1 MSEKDVVLD
10 ADGLRPAKTVAE
22 IAEDLV
28 KYGTGPRTYTP
39 EETQEIIAEAQGKS
53 PEQVQKILA
62 RNAANHRLRQDMIVA
77 LEAAKDPNAPSTE
90 SIQERINALLDGK
103 SPEEIQEL
111 LASKPAE
118 AATDIEGLSEKPVDV
133 VVQHIADTAP
143 PVVADPAAS
152 GSSTQQIVDAAYQKY
167 NAQYV
172 EDVKAIQEKAEA
184 RQTELVQEGLSS
196 LSSAPKAPAKEV
208 QGPLDELGDPLEM
221 EDASN
226 IKVAQMVWQMAIQKS
241 RTKAGFEAV
250 AAKLGKDA
258 KDVLPLAVGNV
269 ALSAEMSKVV
279 TEAYP
284 DLTAMVWDAAK
295 LNPGREMMVE
305 AGYSD
310 NVIKKIPQ
318 DVLDHWAISE
328 LHDTAFKQTGPSMV
342 ERLKEHKATIA
353 EALSNDHVQRSL
365 KWAGLIVGCATGGIV
380 AKVGMKGIAF
390 LAEKLGENPKV
401 QELAKTLE
409 DKSIKFVS
417 QTFKIDEAK
426 VREKV
431 EHAKSVAEAVS
442 HSKWATAA
450 KVAAMVGL
458 GVALGNLDFVHDAAM
473 TVAEH
478 SATAFHGA
486 TELASAALDTTQQAV
501 VAAAGATLETVVKAG
516 EAFEAGSIAVVDA
529 VADGAV
535 ATQEFVATGAGQ
547 IAHGAAVAAKFTGD
561 VIVDAGHATV
571 EAAGIVKDAVVD
583 TAHSVGSSTAE
594 GLRVVADTVD
604 PSVSDHVAS
613 AADRAAVDKYAAELV
628 ARNAA
633 LGAGP
638 QIVMDHSDMSGL
650 GETAGLG
657 AKFSPAD
664 GVSFPTDSIG
674 SASPDATAA
683 VPTATAA
690 VPTADAPSTPAPA
703 AGPTV
708 HEVKHGESLWKIAQ
722 HHLDANGGHASNT
735 EIQNLVN
742 KIYEDN
748 KALIGNNPNL
758 IFDHQSLVIDHPVSA
773 PAIPG
778 VDPARISAVMS
789 DAPHHAAP
797 TPVVHEHAHKAT
809 VDMLQTEALPNGSP
823 AQISSYLNAITQRE
837 RIIDDGLQIS

>member
-1 MSEKDVVLD
+1 MSEKDAV
-10 ADGLRPAKTVAE
+10 RE
-22 IAEDLV
+22 I
-28 KYGTGPRTYTP
+28 
-39 EETQEIIAEAQGKS
+39 
-53 PEQVQKILA
+53 
-62 RNAANHRLRQDMIVA
+62 
-77 LEAAKDPNAPSTE
+77 
-90 SIQERINALLDGK
+90 ER
-103 SPEEIQEL
+103 
-111 LASKPAE
+111 
-118 AATDIEGLSEKPVDV
+118 LSEKPVDV
-133 VVQHIADTAP
+133 VVKHIAETAQP
-143 PVVADPAAS
+143 AVADPAAN
-152 GSSTQQIVDAAYQKY
+152 GATTQEIVDAAHQKY
-167 NAQYV
+167 NSQYV

-184 RQTELVQEGLSS
+184 RQEQLVKEGLAS
-196 LSSAPKAPAKEV
+196 LSSAPKAPVQEV
-208 QGPLDELGDPLEM
+208 QGPLDELGEPLEM

-226 IKVAQMVWQMAIQKS
+226 IKVAQLVWQMAIQKS
-241 RTKAGFEAV
+241 RTKAGLEAV
-250 AAKLGKDA
+250 SAKLGKDA
-258 KDVLPLAVGNV
+258 KDVLPLTVGNV
-269 ALSAEMSKVV
+269 ALSAEMSKAV

-295 LNPGREMMVE
+295 LNPGREMMIE
-305 AGYSD
+305 AGYSE
-310 NVIKKIPQ
+310 NIIKKIPQ

-328 LHDTAFKQTGPSMV
+328 LHDTAFKQSGPSMV

-353 EALSNDHVQRSL
+353 EALGNDHVQRSL

-380 AKVGMKGIAF
+380 ARVGVKGIAF

-401 QELAKTLE
+401 VELAKTLE

-431 EHAKSVAEAVS
+431 EHAKGVAEAVS
-442 HSKWATAA
+442 NSKWATAA

-473 TVAEH
+473 TVASH
-478 SATAFHGA
+478 SASLAGAALDGASVAADAIGHGA
-486 TELASAALDTTQQAV
+486 TVAGEYVATGGSAILHAAAEATGAPGQF
-501 VAAAGATLETVVKAG
+501 VAAGVNQIAHGA
-516 EAFEAGSIAVVDA
+516 A
-529 VADGAV
+529 VAG
-535 ATQEFVATGAGQ
+535 EFVATGAGQ
-547 IAHGAAVAAKFTGD
+547 ILHGAAVAAEFTGD

-571 EAAGIVKDAVVD
+571 EAAGIVKDAVVEGAVATQQFAVD
-583 TAHSVGSSTAE
+583 TVHSVGTATAE

-613 AADRAAVDKYAAELV
+613 AADRAAVDKYANELI

-633 LGAGP
+633 LGSGP
-638 QIVMDHSDMSGL
+638 HVVLDHSDMSGL

-657 AKFSPAD
+657 AKFSPTD
-664 GVSFPTDSIG
+664 GVSFPTDHIG
-674 SASPDATAA
+674 STAPAAT
-683 VPTATAA
+683 VA
-690 VPTADAPSTPAPA
+690 VPTADASVTPAPA

-708 HEVKHGESLWKIAQ
+708 YEVKHGDSLWKIAER
-722 HHLDANGGHASNT
+722 HLEANGGHASNA
-735 EIQNLVN
+735 EILNLES

-748 KALIGNNPNL
+748 KALIGSNPNL
-758 IFDHQSLVIDHPVSA
+758 IFEHQSLVIDHPVSA
-773 PAIPG
+773 PTVPG

-823 AQISSYLNAITQRE
+823 AQISTYLNAVTQRD